1 MQPGDEK
8 RGHELDV
15 NTSSLMSH
23 VGVVVPGFVSLMHVD
38 HAYRA
43 AAAVRATVTAI
54 GRNCAR
60 ADTYSGLCERLEVM
74 PALRARLVARL
85 HIDLLRVSSA
95 ACPQGR

>member
-23 VGVVVPGFVSLMHVD
+23 VGVVVPGFVSLMPGHVLGV
-38 HAYRA
+38 
-43 AAAVRATVTAI
+43 VRATVVSI
-54 GRNCAR
+54 GRNRAR
-60 ADTYSGLCERLEVM
+60 ADTYSVPCERLEAM